1 MKKFLMMALF
11 FCLSMVVV
19 ACTPTTA
26 LDTTKPVISGQANV
40 VYYIGSSATPNYAT
54 NVTAVDNFD
63 GTITSKLVINS
74 TAVNLAVPGT
84 YEVVY
89 TVTDLSGNTQTAT
102 ITVTVVDNTDP
113 VITITSGI
121 SYVLADPAPN
131 YTAGVTATDDVDGDI
146 TADIVVDSTAVN
158 LLVVGV
164 YTITYTVEDSSGNIA
179 TVNNYVQVKQY
190 ADDADLLPP
199 VFNGVANITYIIG
212 IDDAIDYTD
221 GVTAIDGV
229 DGDVTA
235 DIVVDSSAVNLAVP
249 GTYLVTYTVLDSV
262 GNPATRTIMVTVEN
276 ETVPPVI
283 SGVHT
288 INGTVGSAP
297 NYLLGITATDNVD
310 GNITANID
318 VDAGLVNLSSAGT
331 YTITYTVTDA
341 AGNTTTAT
349 AQVVLVSSNYDV
361 DTPDLTAIYQTYTS
375 GTDNLNP
382 YSEMLNTASELYGY
396 LTDALYTGDYDW
408 AEAEAILIA
417 EGETIVGDMDFDDW
431 YAAGKTADQLP
442 YNRFPAMAASEPVM
456 MDTEGTI
463 WRITLRTDLVFE
475 DGTPINAET
484 FNYSWQQ
491 LLDPFL
497 LNQRASNLYDTT
509 SLPLKNAEGYF
520 KQKSPATDGLG
531 YVYYMVEGVKY
542 SRENAYYGT
551 VIGQPTWPLYYVQSG
566 PWDPTHL
573 VGPSGAQAYL
583 EYWGSSS
590 AAYGEDGFVLEDEA
604 GNCFRLTAGGAL
616 VAPSAGWLLDGVELP
631 TTGQGSGA
639 ASYAGTLPAFMNAA
653 KERCAVDANLLPAG
667 GVVEY
672 LNPEYEW
679 SDVGF
684 KVIDEFTIEL
694 TLSKGKT
701 AWDVMGNLTSGIT
714 GVVHPANYEAGMNA
728 TRTQTTYGNIDNPLV
743 SYGPYRLSVWQTGTL
758 YYFTWNPTYYAK
770 EDYRIRTIRY
780 DVITDQSV
788 AIDEFKAG
796 RLDVVGVGGAYF
808 QEFKNSPNLKLTPS
822 TIFFRFAFNIGGG
835 VSYQINPIL
844 IYPEFRQ
851 AFYFSI
857 DRSTLCSD
865 VRAPSFPTHG
875 LLGPVYLSTE
885 YNSIPY
891 RGSDAGVSV
900 LADYSPE
907 SNGYDPVRAKELFDT
922 AYALAVAADA
932 IEDGDLV
939 TVEYKFYDVETNW
952 QIANWIKSQ
961 METTFNAG
969 EASPIFQLSLA
980 AVSSTALDT
989 DWDNKDFEVT
999 FGGWQGLNFDAP
1011 SMLGQV
1017 YNSADTET
1025 MLESGFDTENAV
1037 LTVSLPNSKV
1047 ALQAWVANYET
1058 VYAEYLAWDGE
1069 TEPAPLVQPSVTAQE
1084 NYDGWKAMLLK
1095 FDGDILTCTYNEL
1108 FHYAYTE
1115 LYNVADVN
1123 YTGKTDDFDN
1133 ITGAL
1138 EGELLRQMIN
1148 IPLFTTV
1155 SATTYSDRIVFE
1167 ANAYHAWMAW
1177 GGLKYMYIASE
1188 LEE

>member
-1 MKKFLMMALF
+1 
-11 FCLSMVVV
+11 
-19 ACTPTTA
+19 
-26 LDTTKPVISGQANV
+26 
-40 VYYIGSSATPNYAT
+40 
-54 NVTAVDNFD
+54 
-63 GTITSKLVINS
+63 
-74 TAVNLAVPGT
+74 
-84 YEVVY
+84 
-89 TVTDLSGNTQTAT
+89 
-102 ITVTVVDNTDP
+102 
-113 VITITSGI
+113 
-121 SYVLADPAPN
+121 
-131 YTAGVTATDDVDGDI
+131 
-146 TADIVVDSTAVN
+146 
-158 LLVVGV
+158 
-164 YTITYTVEDSSGNIA
+164 
-179 TVNNYVQVKQY
+179 
-190 ADDADLLPP
+190 
-199 VFNGVANITYIIG
+199 
-212 IDDAIDYTD
+212 
-221 GVTAIDGV
+221 
-229 DGDVTA
+229 
-235 DIVVDSSAVNLAVP
+235 
-249 GTYLVTYTVLDSV
+249 
-262 GNPATRTIMVTVEN
+262 
-276 ETVPPVI
+276 
-283 SGVHT
+283 
-288 INGTVGSAP
+288 
-297 NYLLGITATDNVD
+297 
-310 GNITANID
+310 
-318 VDAGLVNLSSAGT
+318 
-331 YTITYTVTDA
+331 
-341 AGNTTTAT
+341 
-349 AQVVLVSSNYDV
+349 
-361 DTPDLTAIYQTYTS
+361 
-375 GTDNLNP
+375 
-382 YSEMLNTASELYGY
+382 
-396 LTDALYTGDYDW
+396 
-408 AEAEAILIA
+408 
-417 EGETIVGDMDFDDW
+417 
-431 YAAGKTADQLP
+431 
-442 YNRFPAMAASEPVM
+442 
-456 MDTEGTI
+456 
-463 WRITLRTDLVFE
+463 
-475 DGTPINAET
+475 
-484 FNYSWQQ
+484 
-491 LLDPFL
+491 
-497 LNQRASNLYDTT
+497 
-509 SLPLKNAEGYF
+509 
-520 KQKSPATDGLG
+520 
-531 YVYYMVEGVKY
+531 
-542 SRENAYYGT
+542 
-551 VIGQPTWPLYYVQSG
+551 
-566 PWDPTHL
+566 
-573 VGPSGAQAYL
+573 
-583 EYWGSSS
+583 
-590 AAYGEDGFVLEDEA
+590 
-604 GNCFRLTAGGAL
+604 
-616 VAPSAGWLLDGVELP
+616 
-631 TTGQGSGA
+631 
-639 ASYAGTLPAFMNAA
+639 
-653 KERCAVDANLLPAG
+653 
-667 GVVEY
+667 
-672 LNPEYEW
+672 
-679 SDVGF
+679 
-684 KVIDEFTIEL
+684 
-694 TLSKGKT
+694 
-701 AWDVMGNLTSGIT
+701 
-714 GVVHPANYEAGMNA
+714 
-728 TRTQTTYGNIDNPLV
+728 
-743 SYGPYRLSVWQTGTL
+743 
-758 YYFTWNPTYYAK
+758 
-770 EDYRIRTIRY
+770 
-780 DVITDQSV
+780 
-788 AIDEFKAG
+788 
-796 RLDVVGVGGAYF
+796 
-808 QEFKNSPNLKLTPS
+808 
-822 TIFFRFAFNIGGG
+822 FRFAFNIGGG